1 MEKLNAITAR
11 PIFGKSREWLMTRAR
26 YFIRPMRRTRRQRM
40 SFYLLV
46 GALSM
51 LAVTLSLA
59 LGMILG
65 RWLTLL
71 DTLCRELT
79 PRSEFSGKIRQDCSQ
94 FLSLLPR

>member
-1 MEKLNAITAR
+1 
-11 PIFGKSREWLMTRAR
+11 
-26 YFIRPMRRTRRQRM
+26 M

-71 DTLCRELT
+71 DKLCRELT
-79 PRSEFSGKIRQDCSQ
+79 PRSESSGKIGQDSGQ